1 MRFLEKLGSNSIF
14 LFELYFIYAFMVYKN
29 NFAFI
34 MALAIIGN
42 IILNMLFKGI
52 FIQIGKQF
60 NHTLPLFGS
69 LCRPIDTECKGID
82 VFGYGTPSGH
92 SQIVAFIAAFY
103 YFYYR
108 KGHNHSKG
116 KEDYSNGKEYN
127 KSKFAILIA
136 MALFTMTTRYTSS
149 MHSIPQI
156 LLGGSIGIGIAYLFE
171 IILSS

>member
-42 IILNMLFKGI
+42 IILNMLFKGF

-82 VFGYGTPSGH
+82 IFGYGTPSGH

-103 YFYYR
+103 YFYY
-108 KGHNHSKG
+108 NKG
-116 KEDYSNGKEYN
+116 KEDYSKG
-127 KSKFAILIA
+127 KFAILIA

-156 LLGGSIGIGIAYLFE
+156 LLGGSFGVGMAYLLEF
-171 IILSS
+171 ILSS

>member
-42 IILNMLFKGI
+42 IILNMLFKGV

-82 VFGYGTPSGH
+82 IFGYGTPSGH

-103 YFYYR
+103 YFYYN
-108 KGHNHSKG
+108 KS
-116 KEDYSNGKEYN
+116 KEDYSKG
-127 KSKFAILIA
+127 KFAILIA

-156 LLGGSIGIGIAYLFE
+156 LLGGSFGVGMAYLLEF
-171 IILSS
+171 ILSS

>member
-1 MRFLEKLGSNSIF
+1 
-14 LFELYFIYAFMVYKN
+14 MVYKN

-42 IILNMLFKGI
+42 IILNMLFKGV

-82 VFGYGTPSGH
+82 IFGYGTPSGH

-103 YFYYR
+103 YFYY
-108 KGHNHSKG
+108 N
-116 KEDYSNGKEYN
+116 NGKEYS
-127 KSKFAILIA
+127 KSKFGILIA

-156 LLGGSIGIGIAYLFE
+156 LLGGSIGVGIAYLLEFFL
-171 IILSS
+171 IY

>member
-14 LFELYFIYAFMVYKN
+14 FFELYFIYAFMVYKN

-108 KGHNHSKG
+108 KGHDHSKG

-127 KSKFAILIA
+127 KSKFGILIV

-156 LLGGSIGIGIAYLFE
+156 LLGGSIGVGIAYLLEFFL
-171 IILSS
+171 IY

>member
-14 LFELYFIYAFMVYKN
+14 FLELYFIYAFMVYKN

-42 IILNMLFKGI
+42 IILNMLFKGF

-108 KGHNHSKG
+108 KGHDHSNG
-116 KEDYSNGKEYN
+116 KEDYS
-127 KSKFAILIA
+127 KSKFGILIA

-156 LLGGSIGIGIAYLFE
+156 LLGGSIGVGIAYLLEFFL
-171 IILSS
+171 IY

>member
-42 IILNMLFKGI
+42 IILNMLFKGV

-82 VFGYGTPSGH
+82 IFGYGTPSGH

-108 KGHNHSKG
+108 KGQDQS
-116 KEDYSNGKEYN
+116 

-156 LLGGSIGIGIAYLFE
+156 LLGGSFGVGIAYLLEFFL
-171 IILSS
+171 IY